1 MERRAA
7 EEIVPILL
15 KASQDVA
22 DTMAIHERLSGSK
35 SKEYAK
41 AVGEVI
47 FAFDGLLRPILNE
60 HPDLRPWE
68 RETDS

>member
-1 MERRAA
+1 MDRRAA

-22 DTMAIHERLSGSK
+22 NTLEIYKRFNGRSNEF
-35 SKEYAK
+35 AK

-47 FAFDGLLRPILNE
+47 FAFDGLLRPIWNE
-60 HPDLRPWE
+60 HPDLHP
-68 RETDS
+68 